1 MLDRYTSWVIRWKYP
16 IIVATLIIMTGLC
29 LGAKNTEL
37 ATSFRAYF
45 SSDNPQLLAFE
56 EIEDE
61 FNKQDSVFIY
71 IAPKAGDIYN
81 KATLTLI
88 WELTEDA
95 WQLPYAQRP
104 SSLANYQHTRA
115 DGDDL
120 LVESLVE
127 DPSALNEQHIQFIKD
142 IIQNDSQ
149 LKTSNTNAKGSVT
162 GVDVKLNLPEDN
174 PYAAHELDTKAK
186 ELVEKYRKKYPN
198 HTILLGGS
206 STMNAAISNIFYDD
220 VGHLI
225 IATYVVFCVMLMFM
239 LRSLIGMLTT
249 IVIILMA
256 SISTFGV
263 FTLAGAVFTP
273 TQAFVLTSITTI
285 AIADVVHILLTYYY
299 NLNQNIQKYDAIKN
313 SIHINAMPVLITSV
327 STAIGVL
334 CLNFSDSPPY
344 RLLGNMIAF
353 GVVIAYLL
361 SMFFLPALMAAL
373 PQPKPSNRTGQSTV
387 GQKLMTS
394 FSFWVIKYYKTLLI
408 VIGVFGIGMMYL
420 VTKNEITEQWNE
432 YFDKTYEIRQVVDKV
447 NDNLAG
453 THRLQYT
460 IRSAQ
465 GDNGIYTPEYLQQL
479 DAFTQWFKQQ
489 DKVGH
494 VTSIVP
500 IIKRLN
506 KSLHGDDEAYLRIP
520 DSKEEAAQFF
530 LMYEMSLPQGLGLDD
545 LQNTNRSA
553 TRMSVVLHKSDS
565 EALIALDNKATA
577 WVKANA
583 PALQVS
589 EGSGLDLIFSH
600 LAGRNIRQL
609 IMGAGTGLII
619 ISILMIFTL
628 RSIRMGIISLI
639 PNLLPIVVAYG
650 LWVFIKGE
658 INLAVAVVMSI
669 SMGIVVDDTVHFM
682 SKYLRARRTQGLN
695 VEEAITYAFSNVGVA
710 LMVTSIVLVAG
721 FSVMLLAHFTPT
733 KDLGVL
739 MALSI
744 GMALVIDFLLL
755 PPMLLLL
762 DKKKY

>member
-1 MLDRYTSWVIRWKYP
+1 
-16 IIVATLIIMTGLC
+16 MTGLC
-29 LGAKNTEL
+29 IGAKDTEL

-56 EIEDE
+56 EVEDE
-61 FNKQDSVFIY
+61 FNKQDSIFIY
-71 IAPKAGDIYN
+71 IDPKTQDIYN
-81 KATLTLI
+81 KETLTLL
-88 WELTEDA
+88 WELTEEA

-104 SSLANYQHTRA
+104 SSIANHQHTRSFE
-115 DGDDL
+115 DDL
-120 LVESLVE
+120 LVESLIE
-127 DPSALNEQHIQFIKD
+127 DPSVLTEEHIQFIKSV
-142 IIQNDSQ
+142 IQDDQQ
-149 LKTSNTNAKGSVT
+149 LHTSKTNIEGRIA
-162 GVDVKLNLPEDN
+162 GVDVKLNFPEDN
-174 PYAAHELDTKAK
+174 PYAAHELDIKAK
-186 ELVEKYRKKYPN
+186 ELVEKYRQKYPN
-198 HTILLGGS
+198 HSILLGGS
-206 STMNAAISNIFYDD
+206 STMNAAISNVFYDD
-220 VGHLI
+220 VGRLI
-225 IATYVVFCVMLMFM
+225 IATYVIFCVMLVFM
-239 LRSLIGMLTT
+239 LRSLVGMLTT
-249 IVIILMA
+249 IVIILM
-256 SISTFGV
+256 SSVSTFGV

-273 TQAFVLTSITTI
+273 TQSFVLISITTI

-299 NLNQNIQKYDAIKN
+299 NLNQDMEKYEAIKE
-313 SIHINAMPVLITSV
+313 SIRINAMPVLITSV

-353 GVVIAYLL
+353 GVIVAYLL
-361 SMFFLPALMAAL
+361 SMFFLPAIMAAL
-373 PQPKPSNRTGQSTV
+373 PQPKKSNRTEQSTL

-394 FSFWVIKYYKTLLI
+394 FSFWVIKHYKILLV

-420 VTKNEITEQWNE
+420 VTKNQITEQWNE
-432 YFDKTYEIRQVVDKV
+432 YFDETYEIRQVIDKVDK
-447 NDNLAG
+447 NMAG

-460 IRSAQ
+460 IRSTQ
-465 GDNGIYTPEYLQQL
+465 GDNGIYTPEYLKQL
-479 DAFTQWFKQQ
+479 DAFTQWFRAQ

-494 VTSIVP
+494 VDSIVP

-506 KSLHGDDEAYLRIP
+506 KNLHSDDDAYFRIP
-520 DSKEEAAQFF
+520 DSKEESAQFF

-545 LQNTNRSA
+545 LQNTSRSA

-565 EALIALDNKATA
+565 EALIALDNRATA

-609 IMGAGTGLII
+609 IIGAGAGLII
-619 ISILMIFTL
+619 ISALMIVTL
-628 RSIRMGIISLI
+628 RSVRMGIISLI

-682 SKYLRARRTQGLN
+682 SKYLRARREQGLN

-733 KDLGVL
+733 RDLGVL
-739 MALSI
+739 LALAI
-744 GMALVIDFLLL
+744 GMAVFIDFLLL
-755 PPMLLLL
+755 PPILLLL
-762 DKKKY
+762 DKKKVIN

>member
-1 MLDRYTSWVIRWKYP
+1 MLDRYTSWVTRFKYP
-16 IIVATLIIMTGLC
+16 VIISTLIIMTGLC
-29 LGAKNTEL
+29 LGVKNTEL

-56 EIEDE
+56 EVEDE

-71 IAPKAGDIYN
+71 IEPKTGDIYN
-81 KATLTLI
+81 KETLKLI
-88 WELTEDA
+88 WALTEDA

-104 SSLANYQHTRA
+104 ISIANYQHTRA

-127 DPSALNEQHIQFIKD
+127 DPRVLNDAHIQFIKET
-142 IIQNDSQ
+142 INKDSQ
-149 LKTSNTNAKGSVT
+149 LKNSLTNDAGSAT
-162 GVDVKLNLPEDN
+162 GVDVKMNLPEDN
-174 PYAAHELDTKAK
+174 PYAAHELDIKAK
-186 ELVEKYRKKYPN
+186 ALVEKYRKKYPN
-198 HTILLGGS
+198 HSILLGGS
-206 STMNAAISNIFYDD
+206 STMNAAISNVFYDD
-220 VGHLI
+220 VGRLI
-225 IATYVVFCVMLMFM
+225 VATYVIFCVMLLFM
-239 LRSLIGMLTT
+239 LRSIIGMLTT

-256 SISTFGV
+256 SVSTFGI

-273 TQAFVLTSITTI
+273 TQSFVLISITTI

-299 NLNQNIQKYDAIKN
+299 SLNKGVEKYEAIKE
-313 SIHINAMPVLITSV
+313 SIRINAMPVLITSV

-353 GVVIAYLL
+353 GVMIAYLL
-361 SMFFLPALMAAL
+361 SMFFLPAIMAAL
-373 PQPKPSNRTGQSTV
+373 PQPKKSNRIVQNTL

-394 FSFWVIKYYKTLLI
+394 FSFWVIKHYKKLLVI
-408 VIGVFGIGMMYL
+408 VGLFGIGMMYL

-432 YFDKTYEIRQVVDKV
+432 YFDETYEIRQVIDQVDG
-447 NDNLAG
+447 NLAG

-460 IRSAQ
+460 VRSTQ
-465 GDNGIYTPEYLQQL
+465 GDNGIYTPDYLKQL
-479 DAFTQWFKQQ
+479 EAFSQWFKQQ

-494 VTSIVP
+494 VESIVP
-500 IIKRLN
+500 IIQRVN

-520 DSKEEAAQFF
+520 DSKEAAAQFF

-553 TRMSVVLHKSDS
+553 TRMSVVVHKSDS

-609 IMGAGTGLII
+609 IIGAGAGLVI
-619 ISILMIFTL
+619 ISILMIFAL
-628 RSIRMGIISLI
+628 RSVRMGILSLI

-650 LWVFIKGE
+650 LWVFVKGE

-682 SKYLRARRTQGLN
+682 SKYLRARREQGLS

-739 MALSI
+739 MALAI
-744 GMALVIDFLLL
+744 GMAVFIDFLLL
-755 PPMLLLL
+755 PPMLMLL
-762 DKKKY
+762 DKKK